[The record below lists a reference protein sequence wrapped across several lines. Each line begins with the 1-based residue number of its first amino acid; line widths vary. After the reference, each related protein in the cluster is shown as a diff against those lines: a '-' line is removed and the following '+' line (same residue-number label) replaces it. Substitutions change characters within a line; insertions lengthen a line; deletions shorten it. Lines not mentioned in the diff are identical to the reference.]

1 MDDKDREIERLKG
14 RIEGMEAASGA
25 KPRRKA
31 DGDRPNRVGII
42 ILLVALV
49 AVGFIVYANVTKETD
64 EHRAQRIATSINA
77 TCDPKYTG
85 SEQAAGECRLREFQ
99 RRADEIIQ

>member
-14 RIEGMEAASGA
+14 RIQGMEAASGT
-25 KPRRKA
+25 KPRRKS

-42 ILLVALV
+42 ILMVVLV

-64 EHRAQRIATSINA
+64 EQRAQRIATSINA